1 MRHDLKLLSDLLDQV
16 IDLDEIASEAFLQ
29 RLEQTQPNLA
39 PKLREMLLAHAT
51 LGTDDLIALNG
62 HAFNAQSAAALIH
75 GGTAAG
81 SASSQNAFTVA
92 LTEGTMIGPYRLVR
106 CLGEG
111 GMATVWLAERNDAAL
126 RRTVALK
133 FLHAWRHTREV
144 VERFARER
152 DILAQL
158 THPNI
163 ARLYDAG
170 VTASGLPWI
179 ALEHVDGAHITA
191 YADQLRLTIRSRVS
205 LMLQVMEAVQYAHQ
219 NFVVHRDIK
228 PGNILIDASGH
239 AHLLDFGI
247 AKLVRPEG
255 EDIASNM
262 ETALTEASGRTLT
275 LRYAAPEQIE
285 GRAITAATDV
295 YAIGLVIA
303 ELLTGAHPRNFAT
316 DKIPAQAV
324 LDAAI
329 TRPSRGD
336 IKAEAAASRQASI
349 VQLQSEL
356 KGDLDTIIMKS
367 LARDPAQRY
376 ATVSAFADDL
386 KAWLDRRPI
395 RARAPSLAYQ
405 AKLFL
410 LRNRW
415 PMAMV
420 ATVVLIASFAG
431 FQSWKN
437 NHELNEQ
444 RARTELS
451 QRFMASL
458 LTDSEP
464 SDEMGSVPLTAK
476 NLVDRGRDRANS
488 EYADQPAFRGEILG
502 ELARVYLR
510 SGETTVGMETLQE
523 AISLLEKHVSMD
535 EPALNR
541 ARAQLGGMLIS
552 GTERERGI
560 SLLEGVLRDCRR
572 ESVACD
578 EAKGDAHL
586 LLAHGVTVDLAKAVE
601 HSVQAVNLYRKVR
614 GANST
619 EVFQA
624 VIAAADLERM
634 RGGLSAAKRWLSEA
648 ETIAG
653 NTPLKRNEKFRLH
666 HARASVAVADGDYAL
681 AAKSLDTLIDGS
693 ATNDLASN
701 GASIYSQRARI
712 ALFQGQTGRALE
724 HTAKVRQLVDRHR
737 HLVVF
742 ATAELYEAHA
752 YSIDANNELA
762 AKRLL
767 DAQATLQLAGVTKP
781 SEIWHSAKRI
791 EAEICA
797 RRGETSV
804 ARALLKESLE
814 LQRVAPFSNFRA
826 FVNTLDVLG
835 AVSRVDGDILAAIRL
850 HTEELDIVDRNVDRG
865 HPLRMRAALQLALA
879 TQAETLVD
887 SSDVKERAR
896 QLIQTLP
903 ADSKYLESLLPIA
916 AGTFRDTQVFLLF

>member
-1 MRHDLKLLSDLLDQV
+1 MRHDLKLLSDLLDQAL
-16 IDLDEIASEAFLQ
+16 DLDEIASEAFLQ
-29 RLEQTQPNLA
+29 KIEQTQPNLA
-39 PKLREMLLAHAT
+39 PKLREMLLARET

-75 GGTAAG
+75 GEPETG

-111 GMATVWLAERNDAAL
+111 GMASVWLAERNDATL
-126 RRTVALK
+126 TRTVALK

-170 VTASGLPWI
+170 VTWI
-179 ALEHVDGAHITA
+179 ALEHVDGEHITA
-191 YADQLRLTIRSRVS
+191 YADQQRLTVRSRVS

-228 PGNILIDASGH
+228 PGNILIDADGH

-255 EDIASNM
+255 EDIASTM

-303 ELLTGAHPRNFAT
+303 ELLTGAHPRNFTT
-316 DKIPAQAV
+316 DRIPAQAV

-336 IKAEAAASRQASI
+336 IKAEAADARQASI

-356 KGDLDTIIMKS
+356 RGDLDTIIMKS
-367 LARDPAQRY
+367 LARDPVQRY
-376 ATVSAFADDL
+376 ATVNAFADDL

-410 LRNRW
+410 SRNRW
-415 PMAMV
+415 PAAMA
-420 ATVVLIASFAG
+420 ATVVLVASFAG

-444 RARTELS
+444 RARTERS
-451 QRFMASL
+451 QRFLASL

-464 SDEMGSVPLTAK
+464 SSAVGNDVLTTK
-476 NLVDRGRDRANS
+476 VLLDRGRVRANG
-488 EYADQPAFRGEILG
+488 EYANQPVFRGEILG
-502 ELARVYLR
+502 ELARAYLR
-510 SGETTVGMETLQE
+510 IGETAVGIETLNE
-523 AISLLEKHVSMD
+523 AISLLEKNLSDD

-541 ARAQLGGMLIS
+541 ARVQLGGVIKS

-560 SLLEGVLRDCRR
+560 ALLEGALRDCRR
-572 ESVACD
+572 KDAACD
-578 EAKGDAHL
+578 EVKADAHL
-586 LLAHGVTVDLAKAVE
+586 LLAHVVGVDWAKAVE
-601 HSVQAVNLYRKVR
+601 HSVQAANLYKKAR
-614 GANST
+614 GVNSI

-624 VIAAADLERM
+624 VIATADLERSKGDLAM
-634 RGGLSAAKRWLSEA
+634 AKSWLSEA
-648 ETIAG
+648 EVIAG
-653 NTPLKRNEKFRLH
+653 QTPLKRNEILRLH
-666 HARASVAVADGDYAL
+666 STRATVAADEGDYAL
-681 AAKSLDTLIDGS
+681 AAKTLDTLIAQGME
-693 ATNDLASN
+693 NDLS
-701 GASIYSQRARI
+701 GTVGSIYMFRARI
-712 ALFQGQTGRALE
+712 ALSQGQTSEAIKNTAKARQFVNRQRALALVALLDLYDARAHSIDSNHE
-724 HTAKVRQLVDRHR
+724 TAKELV
-737 HLVVF
+737 
-742 ATAELYEAHA
+742 
-752 YSIDANNELA
+752 
-762 AKRLL
+762 K
-767 DAQATLQLAGVTKP
+767 DAQATLKLAGVSRT
-781 SEIWHSAKRI
+781 SDMWHFAMRT
-791 EAEICA
+791 EAETRA
-797 RRGETSV
+797 RNGDIAFARKLIAESV
-804 ARALLKESLE
+804 A
-814 LQRVAPFSNFRA
+814 LQRATPLANFQHI
-826 FVNTLDVLG
+826 VNTLDALG
-835 AVSRVDGDILAAIRL
+835 AISRANGDASDALTL
-850 HTEELDIVDRNVDRG
+850 HQEELDILDRHVNKQ
-865 HPLRMRAALQLALA
+865 HPLRMRAALQVALSKRA
-879 TQAETLVD
+879 ITHVD
-887 SSDVKERAR
+887 SSEIKELAQ
-896 QLIQTLP
+896 QLTQTLP
-903 ADSKYLESLLPIA
+903 IDSKYRGELSSLV
-916 AGTFRDTQVFLLF
+916 AGTRSSTQVFLLF